1 MDILDSNHSI
11 IANHNGESYFYK
23 PCLQFDAFGL
33 PRQFQDCAYILKYFL
48 LLVYNSLVLK
58 SLQLFSPMQFL

>member
-11 IANHNGESYFYK
+11 IANRNGESYFYK

-33 PRQFQDCAYILKYFL
+33 PRQFQDCAHILKYFL
-48 LLVYNSLVLK
+48 FPIYNNLVLK
-58 SLQLFSPMQFL
+58 NLQLFSPMQFL